1 MFMKL
6 AVCLA
11 LFAVALAAP
20 TAEDFSELKKRLDGE
35 ILHVE
40 TQLNKLFQEVN
51 DAIHK
56 NDHEAVRKVA
66 HETMQME
73 LHLHR
78 MHTEIQKEMMT
89 RKGDV
94 SHYYLDRKLH
104 EVNVMFTQA
113 ADILFKIGEHERHH
127 HHTTHHGHSTTHHHH
142 HHSTTM
148 APGADFQKFRDEV
161 DADIKHVEIELDRL
175 FHDASKAVK
184 DNNEEAKR
192 HVIHETGLLEFHL
205 HHLDQK
211 LQHELKLKHN
221 EVARYYI
228 ERKLEEVHVLFRQAA
243 DIFFKVGHITHTTH
257 HHHHHS
263 TTHAPQ

>member
-40 TQLNKLFQEVN
+40 TQLNKLFAEVN
-51 DAIHK
+51 HAIHN

-78 MHTEIQKEMMT
+78 LHTEIQKEMTT

-94 SHYYLDRKLH
+94 SHYYLERKLQ

-127 HHTTHHGHSTTHHHH
+127 QHSTHAPTTHHHH
-142 HHSTTM
+142 HTTGHL

-161 DADIKHVEIELDRL
+161 DADIKHVELQLDRL
-175 FHDASKAVK
+175 FHDADKAVK
-184 DNNEEAKR
+184 DHNDEAKR
-192 HVIHETGLLEFHL
+192 HVIQETAGMEIHL
-205 HHLDQK
+205 HMVDQK
-211 LQHELKLKHN
+211 LQAELKMRHS
-221 EVARYYI
+221 EVARYYL

-243 DIFFKVGHITHTTH
+243 DIFFKVGHIGHTTH
-257 HHHHHS
+257 HHHHHHS
-263 TTHAPQ
+263 THAPQY